1 MDIHLRDMRDEDTS
15 LVFNSWLKSYRS
27 QTEGRAM
34 TNTTFY
40 EGHTKVIDKILGS
53 AAVKLAVDPEDT
65 NEVYGFICYQGDI
78 LHYAYTKHRYRGLGI
93 LSYLLE
99 SVGGRSKFT
108 TVTHLP
114 RNWGEVSRKYNIIFN
129 PYRR

>member
-1 MDIHLRDMRDEDTS
+1 
-15 LVFNSWLKSYRS
+15 
-27 QTEGRAM
+27 M

-114 RNWGEVSRKYNIIFN
+114 RN
-129 PYRR
+129 